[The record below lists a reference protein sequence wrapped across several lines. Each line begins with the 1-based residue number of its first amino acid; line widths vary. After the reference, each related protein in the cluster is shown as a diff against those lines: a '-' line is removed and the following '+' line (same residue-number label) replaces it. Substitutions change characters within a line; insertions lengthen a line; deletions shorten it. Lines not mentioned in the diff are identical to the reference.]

1 MEEGSGEKSTLWG
14 LPTWMVVVGGL
25 LVMVILYVLYRDY
38 EASKTTGATDIS
50 TASGTTTSTGTGTGT
65 TTINPVVYEV
75 GSGAA
80 VAGQTTSSTTNTPV
94 GSNSPTNTPSTP
106 TGTLTPEPVL
116 FTASPPSATV
126 TSPTGL
132 ITEGEPVST
141 PIANPVE
148 TTTGTAEPSTEV
160 SNAASSQKVV
170 KTSTEAANQ
179 VTSGIHNALSPVA
192 ASQTQSQMSADILSA
207 NASHPVLSL
216 ATTSTLQAE
225 GILPSSSASNFY
237 SSEQNYVRTFQAG
250 ESQMTPEA
258 KKMQVEATSAKLAAE
273 NIAKIDAAL
282 GETAVR
288 G

>member
-14 LPTWMVVVGGL
+14 LPSWMVVVGGL
-25 LVMVILYVLYRDY
+25 LVLVILYVLYRDY
-38 EASKTTGATDIS
+38 EASKTTSATDIS
-50 TASGTTTSTGTGTGT
+50 TAAGTTTSTGTGTGT

-106 TGTLTPEPVL
+106 TGTLTPEP
-116 FTASPPSATV
+116 PSATV

-148 TTTGTAEPSTEV
+148 TTTGTPEPSTEV

-179 VTSGIHNALSPVA
+179 ITSGVHNALSSVA
-192 ASQTQSQMSADILSA
+192 AAQTQSQQSQMSADIMSA
-207 NASHPVLSL
+207 NATHPVLSSV
-216 ATTSTLQAE
+216 TTSTLQAE

-237 SSEQNYVRTFQAG
+237 SSEQNYVGAIQAI
-250 ESQMTPEA
+250 ESHMSPSA
-258 KKMQVEATSAKLAAE
+258 KKMQAEATNASLASE
-273 NIAKIDAAL
+273 QMAKIDAAL
-282 GETAVR
+282 GETPVR